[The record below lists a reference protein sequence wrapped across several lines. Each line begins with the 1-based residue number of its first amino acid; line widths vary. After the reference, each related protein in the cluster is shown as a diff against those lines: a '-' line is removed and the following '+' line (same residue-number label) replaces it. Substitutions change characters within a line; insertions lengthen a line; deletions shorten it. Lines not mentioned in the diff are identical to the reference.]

1 MEAIL
6 LVLILVVLLVRS
18 LYLRQKFQEI
28 ERKFE
33 ELQAAV
39 RRIEWARAHEQRPPA
54 APAPS
59 PAPAESKPSAPEPR
73 LTPVVPAPS
82 RPSVAEP
89 VVVPAASDF
98 LEPAVVRR
106 QETPPPAP
114 PAPPAPA
121 IDWEM
126 LIGGNLFLKA
136 GTLIAVIAMAYL
148 LQYAWV
154 RVGPVG

>member
-54 APAPS
+54 APAP
-59 PAPAESKPSAPEPR
+59 AQAKPQ
-73 LTPVVPAPS
+73 
-82 RPSVAEP
+82 VAEP
-89 VVVPAASDF
+89 IVAQPPPAPTPVPEPVAVAPQATDF
-98 LEPAVVRR
+98 LRPAPR
-106 QETPPPAP
+106 QETP
-114 PAPPAPA
+114 
-121 IDWEM
+121 
-126 LIGGNLFLKA
+126 
-136 GTLIAVIAMAYL
+136 
-148 LQYAWV
+148 Q
-154 RVGPVG
+154 